1 MRAPVLALFLLY
13 IVPAYGN
20 EERPTGPNCDLAVP
34 PAAAGE
40 VALQRLLLKV
50 YPRASEIDARYSG
63 CQAIWRM
70 ERDRFEAREPRA
82 VLLALVAVHRGEP
95 VRMWHSPA
103 WYGAPTAQLALAK
116 SYPAGC
122 LEEMA
127 VANTITVPRCRYE

>member
-63 CQAIWRM
+63 C
-70 ERDRFEAREPRA
+70 
-82 VLLALVAVHRGEP
+82 
-95 VRMWHSPA
+95 
-103 WYGAPTAQLALAK
+103 
-116 SYPAGC
+116 
-122 LEEMA
+122 
-127 VANTITVPRCRYE
+127 